1 MSLSYALREGL
12 AGFRRASFAAVASTS
27 AMTVAL
33 VLVGLFGVVTFEAQ
47 QVMGWLRQ
55 RVGELN
61 VYLDERAEDRTAEAL
76 RTRAAVQPGVEETEY
91 ISHEEAQAIFQR
103 DFGEDAAIYFDEP
116 FLPASIKVRVTP
128 AYANPDSLARLQR
141 EMSTWNRV
149 DEVVF
154 NQPLV
159 AKVQRNLRLLST
171 VGLALGTL
179 VTLAALFLVANTI
192 RLTVYARR
200 LLIRTMKLVGATD
213 RFVRRPF
220 VVEGMVQGFVA
231 GVLASLVLW
240 GLFSLAAENLPQLAG
255 GRLFILGVA
264 ALVTLTGVLLG
275 WLGSYFAVRRF
286 IKKVA
291 LH

>member
-1 MSLSYALREGL
+1 MSFSYALREGL

-61 VYLDERAEDRTAEAL
+61 VYLEEEAEDRTAETL
-76 RTRAAVQPGVEETEY
+76 RTRAATQPGVEETEY
-91 ISHEEAQAIFQR
+91 ISHEEAQEIFQR

-128 AYANPDSLARLQR
+128 AYANPDSLAQLQR

-240 GLFSLAAENLPQLAG
+240 GLFRLASENLPQLVG
-255 GRLFILGVA
+255 GRIFMLSVA
-264 ALVTLTGVLLG
+264 ALVILTGVLMG

-286 IKKVA
+286 VKNVA